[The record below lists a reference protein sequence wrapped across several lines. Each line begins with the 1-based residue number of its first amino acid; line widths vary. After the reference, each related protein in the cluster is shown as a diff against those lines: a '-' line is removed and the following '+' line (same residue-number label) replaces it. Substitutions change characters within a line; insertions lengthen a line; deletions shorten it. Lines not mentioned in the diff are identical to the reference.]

1 MIILIDAYNLFKT
14 VLHVQLISDKELQK
28 FLHFFDRYAQSK
40 PHHQL
45 ILVFDGGPRLEEYH
59 ERYAYLQLI
68 YSGSLQI
75 ADQVLIKKLHEY
87 RSHDVLL
94 VTCDR
99 QIRKQ
104 ATAYQIESLGSIEFY
119 TIIQDLLQPQL
130 IQESK
135 VVHTMHK
142 MSEEQNDELDALME
156 FASRKLLVKDQDKII
171 KISSKQLIHAEKYVS
186 KKDKKLLKKIMKL

>member
-14 VLHVQLISDKELQK
+14 VLHVQSISDKELQN

-45 ILVFDGGPRLEEYH
+45 ILVFDGGPRLEEHY
-59 ERYAYLQLI
+59 EQYAYLQLI
-68 YSGSLQI
+68 YSGTIQI
-75 ADQVLIKKLHEY
+75 ADQVLIKKMHEY
-87 RSHDVLL
+87 RSHEVLL

-104 ATAYQIESLGSIEFY
+104 AAAYQIESLGSIEFY
-119 TIIQDLLQPQL
+119 TIIQNLLQPEL
-130 IQESK
+130 IEESR
-135 VVHTMHK
+135 VAHRMHK
-142 MSEEQNDELDALME
+142 MSDEQNDELDALME
-156 FASRKLLVKDQDKII
+156 FGSRKLLVKDQDKII
-171 KISSKQLIHAEKYVS
+171 KISSKQLVHAEKYVS